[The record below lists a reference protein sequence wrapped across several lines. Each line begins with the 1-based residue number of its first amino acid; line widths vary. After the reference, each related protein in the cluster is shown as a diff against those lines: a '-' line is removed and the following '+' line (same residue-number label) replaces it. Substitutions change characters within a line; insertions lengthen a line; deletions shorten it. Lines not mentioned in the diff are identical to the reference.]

1 MRDCYIEL
9 KSQGPVGGIYF
20 LTEPS
25 AVITDMDLLK
35 HIFVKDVQYFQDRG
49 IYVNERDDPLSAHL
63 FLLEGTQ

>member
-9 KSQGPVGGIYF
+9 KSQGLVGGIYF